1 MSEQASGGGKAAPK
15 PHVKHHLE
23 KRGVDHAD
31 VPDDV
36 LVVLNGLS
44 EDELKALRRVGASM
58 EDAGMDPPLRAAM
71 VH

>member
-1 MSEQASGGGKAAPK
+1 MTERASGGGKAAPK

-23 KRGVDHAD
+23 KRGVDHAA
-31 VPDDV
+31 VPDEV
-36 LVVLNGLS
+36 LVVLNDLS

-58 EDAGMDPPLRAAM
+58 EEANMDPPLRAAM

>member
-1 MSEQASGGGKAAPK
+1 MSEQPKGSGKPAPK

-23 KRGVDHAD
+23 KRGVDHED

-36 LVVLNGLS
+36 LAVLNDLS
-44 EDELKALRRVGASM
+44 DDELKALRRVGASM
-58 EDAGMDPPLRAAM
+58 EDANMDPPLRAAM

>member
-1 MSEQASGGGKAAPK
+1 MSEQHTGGGKAAPK

-23 KRGVDHAD
+23 KRGVDHTEI
-31 VPDDV
+31 PDSV
-36 LVVLNGLS
+36 LAVLDDLS

-58 EDAGMDPPLRAAM
+58 EDADMDPPLRAAM

>member
-1 MSEQASGGGKAAPK
+1 MSGQPTDGGKSAPK

-23 KRGVDHAD
+23 KRGVDHQE

-36 LVVLNGLS
+36 LAVLNDLS

-58 EDAGMDPPLRAAM
+58 EDANMDPPLRAAM

>member
-1 MSEQASGGGKAAPK
+1 MSERASGGGKAAPK

-36 LVVLNGLS
+36 LVVLNDLS
-44 EDELKALRRVGASM
+44 EDELKALGRVGASM
-58 EDAGMDPPLRAAM
+58 EDANMDPPLRAAM